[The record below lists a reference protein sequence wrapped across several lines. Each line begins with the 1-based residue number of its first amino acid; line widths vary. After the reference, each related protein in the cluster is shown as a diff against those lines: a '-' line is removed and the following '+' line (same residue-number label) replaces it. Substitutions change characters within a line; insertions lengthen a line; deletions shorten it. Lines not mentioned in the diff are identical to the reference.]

1 MDTNASPPTPAVPP
15 PLPSTAQSPWR
26 LWHFA
31 VAWIGGLFGS
41 IAGLPFTSFSLDSS
55 VDPTLQLT
63 GTDTLAILLPAQLL
77 GNIVVLAVLVKALK
91 LPFER
96 GLGFDLRPRDGW
108 FVLVGVALSVAITLA
123 VTPLANALDATE
135 DPQGMG
141 ALMETL
147 SPGLGVFV
155 AFLAIVVVTPMV
167 EEILFR
173 GILQRAFRR
182 WFAKWPA
189 IVLTAIVFALFH
201 VLGVSSENFVADAV
215 VTVVS
220 ILAVGL
226 LLSWLVERDH
236 RLGRAIAVHTGF
248 NLVAFIALFVA
259 GPLG

>member
-1 MDTNASPPTPAVPP
+1 MATSSSPSAPEVPP
-15 PLPSTAQSPWR
+15 PLPPAVQTRWR

-31 VAWIGGLFGS
+31 VAWLGGLFGS
-41 IAGLPFTSFSLDSS
+41 IVGLPFTEFSLNGAT
-55 VDPTLQLT
+55 DPSLQLT

-77 GNIVVLAVLVKALK
+77 GNIAVLAILVKVLK

-108 FVLVGVALSVAITLA
+108 FVLVGVALSFAVTLA
-123 VTPLANALDATE
+123 VTPLADALDATE

-147 SPGLGVFV
+147 DPGLAVFV
-155 AFLAIVVVTPMV
+155 SFLAIVVVTPMV
-167 EEILFR
+167 EEVLFR
-173 GILQRAFRR
+173 GILQRALRR
-182 WFAKWPA
+182 WLSRWPT

-201 VLGVSSENFVADAV
+201 VLGVASDNFVADAT

-220 ILAVGL
+220 ILGVGL

-259 GPLG
+259 GSLG